1 MGQNQ
6 DLIQIQMQNHFAVFF
21 LSFGL
26 QIVCQFENEKFT
38 LTLSFII
45 IIILGVH
52 FCHLSSDFDCIF
64 DSNYAF
70 QHEN

>member
-6 DLIQIQMQNHFAVFF
+6 DLIQIQMQEHFTIS

-52 FCHLSSDFDCIF
+52 FVVWILILFF
-64 DSNYAF
+64 
-70 QHEN
+70 